1 MKEINVSNT
10 DKDKNINNQ
19 SKSKNY
25 HALSKLDVKVLLREI
40 NESFDSF
47 LKKNNLNNKA
57 KIFLSGR
64 NSQHKNLVELIGE
77 NLKIDVALI
86 SPINNIFLKEFSYNP
101 DEINQFSM
109 SRLIGLGLSLIKEN
123 SVVNKSIN
131 SEFIIQNFTFQED
144 RESDLKENKKTK
156 DKMGS
161 KTTSEEKKKELPPLK
176 DLKRVENKNIDEKS
190 VKNKA
195 NLDTKKDKLDTN
207 KKSFKMDTSFLKND

>member
-1 MKEINVSNT
+1 M
-10 DKDKNINNQ
+10 
-19 SKSKNY
+19 
-25 HALSKLDVKVLLREI
+25 KVLLREI

-64 NSQHKNLVELIGE
+64 NSQHKNLVELIGK

-123 SVVNKSIN
+123 SLVNKSIN
-131 SEFIIQNFTFQED
+131 SEFVIQNFTFQED
-144 RESDLKENKKTK
+144 RENDLNENKKTK
-156 DKMGS
+156 DEMVS